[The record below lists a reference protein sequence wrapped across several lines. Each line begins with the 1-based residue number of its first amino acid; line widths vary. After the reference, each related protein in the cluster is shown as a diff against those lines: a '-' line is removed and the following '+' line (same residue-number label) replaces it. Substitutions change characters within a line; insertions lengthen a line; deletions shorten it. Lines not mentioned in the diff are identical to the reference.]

1 MKEGLYSLILI
12 LPVLVI
18 SLVILP
24 ITLIIIMRYKGT
36 HPFRLLATYAFSSI
50 IEKKTDNNAT
60 TKWQLKKVDLDEKDD
75 NKVLFHVFRGL
86 FLLSYTLFVGVLVMF
101 FQLLLVDISYSC
113 DQDDNKDCFEY
124 KLLDTNRYS
133 NEPIN
138 CTSDVIQN
146 GTVDVVCYKI
156 VFNAGLAIGASYG
169 SFKVSMAVINLAATV
184 MLMIKQPKTIKKIKI
199 ILGLLY
205 LSFTAGI
212 IAVQATALRV
222 FFVSDALANTLQII
236 VTLSIGCVFVFYMP
250 WGDLITLKNAQT
262 EPEATGVENTAMNP
276 V

>member
-1 MKEGLYSLILI
+1 M
-12 LPVLVI
+12 
-18 SLVILP
+18 
-24 ITLIIIMRYKGT
+24 
-36 HPFRLLATYAFSSI
+36 LATYAFSSI
-50 IEKKTDNNAT
+50 IEKKPDNNAT
-60 TKWQLKKVDLDEKDD
+60 TKWQLKKVDLDEEDD
-75 NKVLFHVFRGL
+75 NEVLFHVFRGL
-86 FLLSYTLFVGVLVMF
+86 SLLSYTLFVGVLVMF
-101 FQLLLVDISYSC
+101 FQLLLVDISFSC
-113 DQDDNKDCFEY
+113 DQDDKNKDCFEY
-124 KLLDTNRYS
+124 KLWDTKTFS

-205 LSFTAGI
+205 LGLTAGL

-222 FFVSDALANTLQII
+222 FFVSDALANTLQIS

-262 EPEATGVENTAMNP
+262 EPEATGDENTAMNP